1 MGATPHDFRSFS
13 PFPKNKNHIMS
24 STNTDNDE
32 DNTAPPATDVS
43 DNVPPG
49 GDNDGSALEDQED
62 VPAEDSLPLYLV
74 RTISR
79 ARETINMDEVLE
91 DMQEEGFGD
100 SDNEADDVLDHDD
113 AMIAALAERRDIAAV
128 EEEETVEFS
137 DRNAILLQKGATVPA
152 LKLPGPPT
160 NWLAPSRKV
169 AKGEPLFLD
178 VDNPGGWDEFTYR
191 PEFSPKGEKQYVRHV
206 LPTGASPVPEVDGKR
221 AVGPWEF
228 FYGGW
233 KDMGDNGFR
242 DGASKAEPFPESR
255 RGKLDEHLLSQL
267 GLTTERMTSCDAL
280 FFYQLLLPMCDPTK
294 SGITN
299 DPRKGFY
306 SKVEGFTNSYAYSIG
321 LGGSYGHRFKSIDL
335 NELVHFDGVVV
346 RDGVRG
352 GSNGALYRRWMHGAD
367 QDELIAESM
376 HHCRWLQI
384 KRVIKL
390 CNNETAP
397 KRGEPGYD
405 PAYKYDMIYKVLID
419 NLNAIT
425 EEAELDLSGDETT
438 WGHGG
443 FGEAG
448 SGLIGRILNKPG
460 VTKGGQIVMIS
471 DVHRIRPR
479 AYMHRHKLH
488 VKPPGWTQQGPYEV
502 KSLLET
508 LNGLVQGEPAAD
520 GRRQIFKK
528 KPHSTWDNFFSGDQ
542 ICDHAGANGFGM
554 TMTCRRDRLPNGI
567 PAENMCKKKTSNEAR
582 PKAAR
587 FNQPINLVKIVP
599 PDEAANRKGYV
610 RVHTTFQ
617 STSSCNIST
626 VNALNECGMY
636 VRKRERGRGE
646 NKRCWGIE
654 MNDARELYL
663 GTYSRI
669 DSIDHLIKNA
679 NIFYR
684 SWKYWHSPMLHGKS
698 LAVVVAY
705 DLYLEVA
712 EGKLNPAWGIE
723 EPLDF
728 WTFREKLSIQ
738 MLEYSPTRKK
748 YPGDAVMRASTQ
760 QSRRQRV
767 AAHDYSVRRRVGRPS
782 QAGAAVPVAASAAA
796 TPSNGVT
803 MAHLSRAS
811 SSRDS
816 RLCGDLT
823 RLKRHLDSIV
833 TGKHHGKK
841 CVVCGEVSYSTCK
854 LCGDK
859 PLHFFPKNGKN
870 VGKACFFDYHSD
882 SFFGLAAD
890 DSRNVGNA
898 SARWTPPSQTKRK
911 RNAREIAILK
921 SGDSNSE
928 SSPMNTE
935 AV

>member
-1 MGATPHDFRSFS
+1 MSTTTMSELDEEIIETEDLVTPLGSPDGIALAGA
-13 PFPKNKNHIMS
+13 
-24 STNTDNDE
+24 E
-32 DNTAPPATDVS
+32 EV
-43 DNVPPG
+43 V
-49 GDNDGSALEDQED
+49 LEDEED
-62 VPAEDSLPLYLV
+62 ALPLYLV
-74 RTISR
+74 RTVGR
-79 ARETINMDEVLE
+79 ARETINMAEVLE
-91 DMQEEGFGD
+91 DINEEGFGD
-100 SDNEADDVLDHDD
+100 SDNEADDMLDHDD
-113 AMIAALAERRDIAAV
+113 AMVEALEERRQLAGV
-128 EEEETVEFS
+128 EEDETVEFS
-137 DRNAILLQKGATVPA
+137 DRNAILLQKGATGPE

-160 NWLAPSRKV
+160 NWLAPTRKV
-169 AKGEPLFLD
+169 ASGEPLFID
-178 VDNPGGWDEFTYR
+178 VDNPGGWDEYTYR
-191 PEFSPKGEKQYVRHV
+191 PEFSTKGEKKYVKHV
-206 LPTGASPVPEVDGKR
+206 LPTGATPVAEVDGKR
-221 AVGPWEF
+221 SVGAWEF

-233 KDMGDNGFR
+233 KDLGNNNFR
-242 DGASKAEPFPESR
+242 DGASKAQPFPDSR
-255 RGKLDEHLLSQL
+255 RGKLDSNLLL
-267 GLTTERMTSCDAL
+267 RMGLTAQRMINYDAL
-280 FFYQLLLPMCDPTK
+280 FFYQLLLPICDPTK
-294 SGITN
+294 SGIDD
-299 DPRKGFY
+299 DPRKAFY

-335 NELVHFDGVVV
+335 HELVHFDGVVV

-352 GSNGALYRRWMHGAD
+352 GSNGALYRRWMDGAD
-367 QDELIAESM
+367 QDELIAESI

-384 KRVIKL
+384 KRCIKL

-397 KRGEPGYD
+397 KRGEPDYD
-405 PAYKYDMIYKVLID
+405 PAYKYDMLYNVLIE

-448 SGLIGRILNKPG
+448 SGIIGRILNKPG

-488 VKPPGWTQQGPYEV
+488 AKPQGWTQQGPFEV

-508 LNGLVQGEPAAD
+508 LNGLVEGEPPD
-520 GRRQIFKK
+520 GGRRQIFKK
-528 KPHSTWDNFFSGDQ
+528 KPHSTWDNFFSGDK
-542 ICDHAGANGFGM
+542 ICDHVGENGFGV
-554 TMTCRRDRLPNGI
+554 TMTCRRDRLPNGV
-567 PAENMCKKKTSNEAR
+567 PADNLCKKKTSNEAR

-587 FNQPINLVKIVP
+587 FNQPINLVKIVAA
-599 PDEAANRKGYV
+599 DEPANKKGYV

-626 VNALNECGMY
+626 VNALNECSMY
-636 VRKRERGRGE
+636 VRKRERGRKE
-646 NKRCWGIE
+646 NKRFWGIK

-679 NIFYR
+679 NMFYR

-712 EGKLNPAWGIE
+712 EGKLDSAWEID
-723 EPLDF
+723 EPVDF

-738 MLEYSPTRKK
+738 MLEYSPTHHR
-748 YPGDAVMRASTQ
+748 YPGDAGMRASTQ

-767 AAHDYSVRRRVGRPS
+767 AAKDFTLMRRRVGRPT
-782 QAGAAVPVAASAAA
+782 AGVEPVAGSAAA
-796 TPSNGVT
+796 PSNGVT
-803 MAHLSRAS
+803 LQHLTRAS
-811 SSRDS
+811 SNRDS

-823 RLKRHLDSIV
+823 RLQRHMESAV

-841 CVVCGEVSYSTCK
+841 CLVCGEMSYSTCK

-859 PLHFFPKNGKN
+859 PLHFFPRKGKSA
-870 VGKACFFDYHSD
+870 GKACFVDYHSD
-882 SFFGLAAD
+882 SFFGLASD
-890 DSRNVGNA
+890 DRTVVNS
-898 SARWTPPSQTKRK
+898 STRWTPPSQTKRK
-911 RNAREIAILK
+911 RNAREIANLK
-921 SGDSNSE
+921 TGDSNSE
-928 SSPMNTE
+928 SSPTS
-935 AV
+935 

>member
-1 MGATPHDFRSFS
+1 MSTTTAT
-13 PFPKNKNHIMS
+13 
-24 STNTDNDE
+24 E
-32 DNTAPPATDVS
+32 DNAPPETEDS
-43 DNVPPG
+43 DYAPTG
-49 GDNDGSALEDQED
+49 GDDVVGDDLEDED
-62 VPAEDSLPLYLV
+62 VPVEDEDTLPLYLV
-74 RTISR
+74 RNVGK

-91 DMQEEGFGD
+91 EFNEEGFGD
-100 SDNEADDVLDHDD
+100 SDNEADDLLDHDD
-113 AMIAALAERRDIAAV
+113 AMTAALEERREIAAV
-128 EEEETVEFS
+128 EEEETVEFT
-137 DRNAILLQKGATVPA
+137 DRNAILLQKGATGPP
-152 LKLPGPPT
+152 LKLPGAPT

-169 AKGEPLFLD
+169 AKGEPLFLE
-178 VDNPGGWDEFTYR
+178 VDNPGGWDEFTFR
-191 PEFSPKGEKQYVRHV
+191 PEFATKGEKQYVRHV

-221 AVGPWEF
+221 KVGPWEF

-233 KDMGDNGFR
+233 KDLANNSFR
-242 DGASKAEPFPESR
+242 DGSTKAEPFPESR
-255 RGKLDEHLLSQL
+255 RGKLDNHLLL
-267 GLTTERMTSCDAL
+267 RMGLTTERMTTCDAL

-294 SGITN
+294 SGITA
-299 DPRKGFY
+299 DPRKAFY

-321 LGGSYGHRFKSIDL
+321 LGGSYGHRFKSVDL
-335 NELVHFDGVVV
+335 HELVHFDGVVV

-352 GSNGALYRRWMHGAD
+352 GSNGALYRRWMQGAD
-367 QDELIAESM
+367 QDELIAESI

-397 KRGEPGYD
+397 KRGEPDYN
-405 PAYKYDMIYKVLID
+405 PAYKYDMIYDVLVQ

-425 EEAELDLSGDETT
+425 EEAELDLCGDETT

-488 VKPPGWTQQGPYEV
+488 VKPPGWTQQGPFEV

-508 LNGLVQGEPAAD
+508 LNGIVEGEPGAN

-542 ICDHAGANGFGM
+542 ICDHVGGNGFGV

-567 PAENMCKKKTSNEAR
+567 PADNMCKKKTSNEAR

-587 FNQPINLVKIVP
+587 FNQPINLVKIVTA
-599 PDEAANRKGYV
+599 DEAANRKGYV

-636 VRKRERGRGE
+636 VRKRERGRKE
-646 NKRCWGIE
+646 NKRSWGIE

-728 WTFREKLSIQ
+728 WTFRERLSIQ
-738 MLEYSPTRKK
+738 MLEYSPARKK
-748 YPGDAVMRASTQ
+748 YPGDAGMRVSTQ

-767 AAHDYSVRRRVGRPS
+767 AAQDFTLRRRVGRPS
-782 QAGAAVPVAASAAA
+782 QSAGAVVPVAALAA

-803 MAHLSRAS
+803 LAHLNRAS
-811 SSRDS
+811 SNRDS

-823 RLKRHLDSIV
+823 GLQRHLDSIE

-854 LCGDK
+854 LCGNK
-859 PLHFFPKNGKN
+859 PLHFFPRNGKN

-890 DSRNVGNA
+890 DRTVVNS
-898 SARWTPPSQTKRK
+898 STRWTPPTQTKRK

-928 SSPMNTE
+928 SSPTMNNTE

>member
-1 MGATPHDFRSFS
+1 MSTTATSEQDDVDFHQQD
-13 PFPKNKNHIMS
+13 NN
-24 STNTDNDE
+24 DNDLGS
-32 DNTAPPATDVS
+32 PAV
-43 DNVPPG
+43 
-49 GDNDGSALEDQED
+49 GSPDADALEAEMVVEEED
-62 VPAEDSLPLYLV
+62 TLPLYLV
-74 RTISR
+74 RTVGR
-79 ARETINMDEVLE
+79 ARETINMAEVLE
-91 DMQEEGFGD
+91 DMNEEGFGD
-100 SDNEADDVLDHDD
+100 SDNEADDMLDHDD
-113 AMIAALAERRDIAAV
+113 AMVEALEERRQLAGV
-128 EEEETVEFS
+128 EEEETVEFN
-137 DRNAILLQKGATVPA
+137 DRTAILLQKGATGPE

-160 NWLAPSRKV
+160 NWLAPTRKV
-169 AKGEPLFLD
+169 ARGEPLFID
-178 VDNPGGWDEFTYR
+178 VDNPGGWDEFTFR
-191 PEFSPKGEKQYVRHV
+191 PEFATKGEKKYVRHT
-206 LPTGASPVPEVDGKR
+206 LPTGASPVAEVDGKR
-221 AVGPWEF
+221 MVGPWEF

-233 KDMGDNGFR
+233 KDLGNNNFR
-242 DGASKAEPFPESR
+242 DGANKAEPFPESR
-255 RGKLDEHLLSQL
+255 RGKLDEDLLRRM
-267 GLTTERMTSCDAL
+267 GLTAQRMISCDAL
-280 FFYQLLLPMCDPTK
+280 FFYQLLLPICDPTK
-294 SGITN
+294 SGIDA
-299 DPRKGFY
+299 DPRKAFY

-335 NELVHFDGVVV
+335 HELVHFDGVVV

-352 GSNGALYRRWMHGAD
+352 GSNGALYRRWMEGAD
-367 QDELIAESM
+367 NDELIAESI

-384 KRVIKL
+384 KRCIKL

-397 KRGEPGYD
+397 KRGEPAYN
-405 PAYKYDMIYKVLID
+405 PAYKYDMLYNVLIE

-425 EEAELDLSGDETT
+425 AEAELDLSGDETT

-460 VTKGGQIVMIS
+460 ITKGGQIVMIS

-488 VKPPGWTQQGPYEV
+488 TKPPGWTQQGPFEV

-508 LNGLVQGEPAAD
+508 LNGLVEGEPGD
-520 GRRQIFKK
+520 GGRQQIFKK

-542 ICDHAGANGFGM
+542 VCDHAGENGFGI
-554 TMTCRRDRLPNGI
+554 TMTTRRDRLPNGV
-567 PAENMCKKKTSNEAR
+567 PADYMCKKKTSNEAR

-587 FNQPINLVKIVP
+587 FNQPINLVKIVAA
-599 PDEAANRKGYV
+599 DEAANKKAYV

-636 VRKRERGRGE
+636 VRKRERGRKA
-646 NKRCWGIE
+646 NKRFWGIE

-669 DSIDHLIKNA
+669 DSMDHLIKNA
-679 NIFYR
+679 SMFYR

-712 EGKLNPAWGIE
+712 EGKLDSAWEIE
-723 EPLDF
+723 EPVDF

-738 MLEYSPTRKK
+738 MLAYSPTHDK
-748 YPGDAVMRASTQ
+748 YPGDKGMRASTQ

-767 AAHDYSVRRRVGRPS
+767 AAKDFTLQRRRVGRPPS
-782 QAGAAVPVAASAAA
+782 ADGVEPVSGSSATAA
-796 TPSNGVT
+796 SNGVT
-803 MAHLSRAS
+803 LHHLNRAS
-811 SSRDS
+811 SKRDS

-823 RLKRHLDSIV
+823 RLQRHMESAV

-841 CVVCGEVSYSTCK
+841 CLVCGEMSYSTCK

-859 PLHFFPKNGKN
+859 PLHFFPRKGKSA
-870 VGKACFFDYHSD
+870 GKACFIDYHSD
-882 SFFGLAAD
+882 SFFGLASD
-890 DSRNVGNA
+890 DRTVVNS
-898 SARWTPPSQTKRK
+898 SARWAPPSQTKRRK
-911 RNAREIAILK
+911 HSREIANLK
-921 SGDSNSE
+921 SGETSNSE
-928 SSPMNTE
+928 SSP
-935 AV
+935 AAP